1 MKTPAASMDAL
12 QLAEEAFHRAEDEV
26 RLNQV
31 RKLMLLSVAYASS
44 IGGTGSL
51 IGTPP
56 NLIIHSLYVELFNQD
71 DLNFF
76 AWMLYNVPTMLI
88 CTILGWM
95 YMISLMAQAR
105 PKQIDQATR
114 ERVKADIQRRY
125 TELGP
130 MRFPEWSVSLLTVF
144 MIIIWSSQNPRFV
157 PGWASLFP
165 YGKNIK
171 ASTPAVLASF
181 LLLVI
186 PKDPI
191 GMTQGMGLLTWE
203 EACAKVHWGIV
214 ILIGAGLTLADASKA
229 SGLSVIL
236 AKYLK
241 SLAVMPSYLV
251 GTILCFLATIFTEFT
266 INAAVAAIMLPIVF
280 QMAVAL
286 EVHPLYFAIPVAV
299 ASSFAFML
307 PAGTAPNAIV
317 YQVGK
322 LTIMDMAVP
331 GFVMSTVC
339 VAVEIMSINI
349 LGPLVFNLHVFPDW
363 ARHNTTV
370 AEH

>member
-95 YMISLMAQAR
+95 YMISLMAQA
-105 PKQIDQATR
+105 
-114 ERVKADIQRRY
+114 
-125 TELGP
+125 
-130 MRFPEWSVSLLTVF
+130 RFPEWSVSLLTVF